1 MKALYIPLVLLS
13 GMLAFGLWTGAYAQA
28 HVVSW
33 RSALQDADRLA
44 QEENWEAAEEAIRRG
59 YADWN
64 NRQVFLHV
72 IMEHAELDEAEVLFS
87 AAFAACDARDVPDFH
102 AALGQLDTQLN
113 LLAETQQL
121 SIQNVF

>member
-44 QEENWEAAEEAIRRG
+44 QEENWDAAEEAIRCG

-64 NRQVFLHV
+64 SRQVFLHV